1 MPKPDGVGV
10 TGGSGAKSVF
20 LTQDDEGNEM
30 LCSVE
35 EFVREHYKKEE
46 NYPEGL
52 HAGLVTNSIFSVSFL
67 GKSNHCLEGKSM
79 TPCLR
84 NTILFRSSQQLP
96 SLLLRPF
103 ELTQCSSR
111 ALDSPRV
118 LLPELQRYKDYDRF
132 VAPGAEVPG
141 HRRQ

>member
-1 MPKPDGVGV
+1 MMPKPDGVGV

-20 LTQDDEGNEM
+20 LTQDDEGNDM

-52 HAGLVTNSIFSVSFL
+52 HAGLVTNSIFSVSFF

-79 TPCLR
+79 TPSPLK
-84 NTILFRSSQQLP
+84 TFLLRSSQHLP
-96 SLLLRPF
+96 HLR
-103 ELTQCSSR
+103 LGTLK
-111 ALDSPRV
+111 AL
-118 LLPELQRYKDYDRF
+118 
-132 VAPGAEVPG
+132 
-141 HRRQ
+141 

>member
-1 MPKPDGVGV
+1 MTRPDFLERMMPKPDGVGV

-20 LTQDDEGNEM
+20 LTQDDEGNDM

-67 GKSNHCLEGKSM
+67 VKA
-79 TPCLR
+79 
-84 NTILFRSSQQLP
+84 IIAW
-96 SLLLRPF
+96 
-103 ELTQCSSR
+103 R
-111 ALDSPRV
+111 AN
-118 LLPELQRYKDYDRF
+118 Q
-132 VAPGAEVPG
+132 
-141 HRRQ
+141 

>member
-52 HAGLVTNSIFSVSFL
+52 HAGLVTNSIFSVYFL
-67 GKSNHCLEGKSM
+67 VKAIIDLSGGQINDPSAGKHNSLTFLTTTPSSPSPTLRADMAPFKGPRLASCVASRTTEIRGQPHCV
-79 TPCLR
+79 LR
-84 NTILFRSSQQLP
+84 
-96 SLLLRPF
+96 
-103 ELTQCSSR
+103 
-111 ALDSPRV
+111 
-118 LLPELQRYKDYDRF
+118 
-132 VAPGAEVPG
+132 
-141 HRRQ
+141 